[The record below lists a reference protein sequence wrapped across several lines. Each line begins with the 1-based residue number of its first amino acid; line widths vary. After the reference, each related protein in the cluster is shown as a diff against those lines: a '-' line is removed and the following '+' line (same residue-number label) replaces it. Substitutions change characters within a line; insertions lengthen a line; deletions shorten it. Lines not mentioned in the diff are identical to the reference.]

1 MADTTSTESN
11 TDAQALPETETVD
24 WKAEAEKWKSL
35 SRKNEDQAK
44 ANADK
49 ARAYDELQEQS
60 KSELQKAIE
69 RAEAAEKR
77 ATAAE
82 TDSLR
87 ARIAAAKGINV
98 GLLTGTTE
106 DEINASADALLA
118 WKGQA
123 SAPDNTGHSAP
134 TPPASTSSTV
144 AGARGD
150 TVSGPKQ
157 LSRED
162 LKTMSPKQIVQAR
175 LNGELDSILGAGGA
189 TS

>member
-11 TDAQALPETETVD
+11 TDAQAQPETETVD

-49 ARAYDELQEQS
+49 ARAYDDLQEQS

-77 ATAAE
+77 AAAAE

-87 ARIAAAKGINV
+87 ARVAAAKGIDV

-118 WKGQA
+118 WKGQT
-123 SAPDNTGHSAP
+123 SATDNTQSAT
-134 TPPASTSSTV
+134 TPPASTTSAA

-150 TVSGPKQ
+150 SVSGPKQ